1 MSLAQVEGF
10 SSLRKDTA
18 SGGVINVDKR
28 SYEAHRA
35 QKIAAIRNINQQK
48 AAQESV
54 EKLQNEINTI
64 KTDLVDIRT
73 MLAQLLQKGN

>member
-18 SGGVINVDKR
+18 SGGVINVDNR